1 MSFPARN
8 VFPSSTEVA
17 PSGHIKIGGVDLADL
32 AAEFGTPLYLYD
44 EASLRGQCREYI
56 EEFRSRYPDVKVAY
70 ASKAF
75 LNLALVRI
83 FAEEGLGLD
92 VVSGGEL
99 AMAVKGGMPPERI
112 YFHGN
117 NKSPQELA
125 YAMEQG
131 CGVVVVDNFYE
142 METLDEIAGGR
153 GVRQDI
159 LLRISPGVDPHTHHH
174 TTTGILDSKF
184 GFPLETGQAAEALG
198 KALGSGHLNL
208 LGLHF
213 HLGSPIFE
221 TEPYAEAIKR
231 ALEFA
236 AGQRAAGLDLQELNV
251 GGGFAIRHTR
261 DDEPPTV
268 ARYAD
273 VIVSTLNAECQRLGL
288 TPPLLTIEPGR
299 SVVGRAGV
307 ALYSVG
313 ATKDIPGVRKY
324 VSVDG
329 GMGDNIRPAL
339 YGAHYEAVAAT
350 RVNDP
355 PTESIT
361 LAGKFCESGDVLVRD
376 FPLPALRAGDLI
388 AIPAAGGY
396 APSMASN
403 YNLAPRPA
411 IVMVNDGQAR
421 LIRRRESY
429 DDLMSLD
436 VA

>member
-56 EEFRSRYPDVKVAY
+56 QEFRSRYPDVKVAY

-125 YAMEQG
+125 YAVEQG

-174 TTTGILDSKF
+174 TTTGTLDSKF

-339 YGAHYEAVAAT
+339 YDAHYEAVAAT

>member
-56 EEFRSRYPDVKVAY
+56 QEFRSRYPEVKVAY

-125 YAMEQG
+125 YAVEQG

-174 TTTGILDSKF
+174 TTTGTLDSKF

-339 YGAHYEAVAAT
+339 YDAHYEAVAAT

>member
-174 TTTGILDSKF
+174 TTTGTLDSKF

-350 RVNDP
+350 RANDP

>member
-32 AAEFGTPLYLYD
+32 ATEFGTPLYLYD

-174 TTTGILDSKF
+174 TTTGTLDSKF

-350 RVNDP
+350 RANDP